1 MAGIRRLTKGTIS
14 LIDQGSIS
22 ISGHMKKLNIENG
35 TRMLLISSKS
45 NFIRAISLGEGTPAL
60 LRVSLSLD
68 LFAKSAKVL
77 YAHIKEEGLNIV
89 HSTGFCPLEEYCVW
103 EGYFLLSSS
112 NELSRLIDW
121 FDEQEGVL
129 NTEVESLEEMT
140 LGS

>member
-1 MAGIRRLTKGTIS
+1 MAGIRRLTRGTIS
-14 LIDQGSIS
+14 PIDQDSIS
-22 ISGHMKKLNIENG
+22 ISGHMEELNIEKG

-45 NFIRAISLGEGTPAL
+45 NFIRAIPLGEGTPTL
-60 LRVSLSLD
+60 LRVSLRLD

-77 YAHIKEEGLNIV
+77 YDHIKDEGLNIV

-112 NELSRLIDW
+112 NELSSLIDW
-121 FDEQEGVL
+121 FDEQEGIL

-140 LGS
+140 IGS

>member
-1 MAGIRRLTKGTIS
+1 MASIRRLTKGTIS
-14 LIDQGSIS
+14 PIDQGSIS
-22 ISGHMKKLNIENG
+22 ISGHLKELNIEKG
-35 TRMLLISSKS
+35 ARMLLISSKS
-45 NFIRAISLGEGTPAL
+45 NFIRAIPLGEGTPAL

-112 NELSRLIDW
+112 NELSSLIDW
-121 FDEQEGVL
+121 SDQQEGVL
-129 NTEVESLEEMT
+129 DTEVESLEEMT
-140 LGS
+140 IGS